1 MSFLRP
7 ELAARLSRG
16 REAVAWSAALAL
28 GLWLMWRG
36 YAQPEPLQFVVG
48 LLLAGAGFGLLRGA
62 LRRLRLGIAEVAE
75 GVVVIDEARIGF
87 YGPRGG
93 GFVDLPAVVAVH
105 VSPMGAGHAWLID
118 SEDGTRLAIPTGAR
132 GAEGLVDA
140 LGVLPGIDFDAAA
153 EALARAESAPST
165 IWRRSARSEARR
177 LR

>member
-7 ELAARLSRG
+7 ELAERLSRG
-16 REAVAWSAALAL
+16 REAFAWSAALAV

-48 LLLAGAGFGLLRGA
+48 LVLALAGFGLLRGA
-62 LRRLRLGIAEVAE
+62 LRRLRLGIDELGE

-93 GFVDLPAVVAVH
+93 GFVDLPTVVAVH

-118 SEDGTRLAIPTGAR
+118 AEDGTRLAIPAGAR

-140 LGVLPGIDFDAAA
+140 LGALPGIDFDAAA
-153 EALARAESAPST
+153 EALARAENVPAT
-165 IWRRSARSEARR
+165 VWRRAAPAEARR